1 MIWQFPGRYHLD
13 TSGKIE
19 SYKVLFEDY
28 LNSYIK
34 SADNSDGLSIACTYS
49 LSAGGKRLRP
59 VIVMLSAEAC
69 GGNPADT
76 LPACLAI
83 EMIHTFSLIHD
94 DLPAIDNDDLRRGRP
109 TCHKTFGEATAIL
122 AGDALI
128 FEALSIVAGSNL
140 DACTISDIIRAIA
153 DSCGLDGL
161 IKGEYDDIMAE
172 KKTIDLNGITGIY
185 LRKTSRLFELSTYT
199 GARIA
204 SANDDTLDAMKTY
217 GRHLGLA
224 FQAIDDI
231 LDIISD
237 SASMGKTTGKD
248 ILQEKATIVK
258 ALGIDGAREWA
269 REQTETALDAIK
281 RLKAIHL
288 ENIAFDMLKRVN

>member
-1 MIWQFPGRYHLD
+1 MSTTRAVLILHVHTACLQGARG
-13 TSGKIE
+13 SG
-19 SYKVLFEDY
+19 LQ
-28 LNSYIK
+28 
-34 SADNSDGLSIACTYS
+34 LSCFQR
-49 LSAGGKRLRP
+49 K
-59 VIVMLSAEAC
+59 
-69 GGNPADT
+69 PAVEIPIDT

-128 FEALSIVAGSNL
+128 FEAFSIVSGSNL
-140 DACTISDIIRAIA
+140 PAGTISDIIRAIA
-153 DSCGLDGL
+153 DLCGLDGL

-172 KKTIDLNGITGIY
+172 KKAIDLNGITEIY

-204 SANDDTLDAMKTY
+204 SADDETLNSMKTY

-231 LDIISD
+231 LDITSD
-237 SASMGKTTGKD
+237 SGSMGKTTGKD

-258 ALGIDGAREWA
+258 ALGIDGARKWA
-269 REQTETALDAIK
+269 QEQTALALDAI
-281 RLKAIHL
+281 RTLNATHL
-288 ENIAFDMLKRVN
+288 ENIALDMLKRVN

>member
-1 MIWQFPGRYHLD
+1 LD
-13 TSGKIE
+13 TAGKIT
-19 SYKVLFEDY
+19 SYKALFEDY
-28 LNSYIK
+28 LNSYINRFG
-34 SADNSDGLSIACTYS
+34 NSGGLNIACTYS

-59 VIVMLSAEAC
+59 VIVMLAADAC
-69 GGNPADT
+69 GGSPALT
-76 LPACLAI
+76 LPAGLAI

-94 DLPAIDNDDLRRGRP
+94 DLPAIDNDDLRRGKP

-128 FEALSIVAGSNL
+128 FEAFSLVAGSSL
-140 DACTISDIIRAIA
+140 PDDAISDVTRAIA

-172 KKTIDLNGITGIY
+172 KKAINLKGITDIY

-199 GARIA
+199 GARVA
-204 SANDDTLDAMKTY
+204 CATNDILNMMKIY

-231 LDIISD
+231 LDVTSD
-237 SASMGKTTGKD
+237 SGKLGKTAGKD
-248 ILQEKATIVK
+248 MLQEKATIVK
-258 ALGIDGAREWA
+258 VLGIDGARKWA
-269 REQTETALDAIK
+269 QEQTELALTAVTGLNAC
-281 RLKAIHL
+281 HL
-288 ENIAFDMLKRVN
+288 ENIALDMLKRVN

>member
-13 TSGKIE
+13 TAGKIE

-34 SADNSDGLSIACTYS
+34 SADNPDGLSMACSYS

-59 VIVMLSAEAC
+59 AIVMLSSESC

-128 FEALSIVAGSNL
+128 FEAFSHVAGSNL
-140 DACTISDIIRAIA
+140 EACTISDIIRAMA
-153 DSCGLDGL
+153 DCCGLDGL

-172 KKTIDLNGITGIY
+172 KKDLDLNSITEIY

-204 SANDDTLDAMKTY
+204 KASDETLDSMKTY
-217 GRHLGLA
+217 GRHLGLS

-269 REQTETALDAIK
+269 REQTALALDAIK
-281 RLKAIHL
+281 GLKAFHL
-288 ENIAFDMLKRVN
+288 ENIAIDMLKRVN

>member
-1 MIWQFPGRYHLD
+1 MD
-13 TSGKIE
+13 TAGKIS
-19 SYKVLFEDY
+19 SYKAIFEDY
-28 LNSYIK
+28 LNSYINRFE
-34 SADNSDGLSIACTYS
+34 NSGGLNIACTYS

-59 VIVMLSAEAC
+59 VIVMLAADAC
-69 GGNPADT
+69 GGNPALT
-76 LPACLAI
+76 LPAGLAI

-94 DLPAIDNDDLRRGRP
+94 DLPAIDNDDLRRGKP

-128 FEALSIVAGSNL
+128 FEAFSIVAGSGL
-140 DACTISDIIRAIA
+140 PADAISDITCAIA
-153 DSCGLDGL
+153 NSCGLDGL

-172 KKTIDLNGITGIY
+172 KKAINLKGITDIY

-204 SANDDTLDAMKTY
+204 CAPTDMLKAMKVY

-231 LDIISD
+231 LDVTSD
-237 SASMGKTTGKD
+237 SGNLGKTAGKD
-248 ILQEKATIVK
+248 ILQEKATIVRV
-258 ALGIDGAREWA
+258 LGVQETLKWA
-269 REQTETALDAIK
+269 QEQTDLALAA
-281 RLKAIHL
+281 LKGLNVPHL
-288 ENIAFDMLKRVN
+288 ENIAHDMLKRVN

>member
-1 MIWQFPGRYHLD
+1 LD
-13 TSGKIE
+13 TAGKID
-19 SYKVLFEDY
+19 SYRVLFEDY

-34 SADNSDGLSIACTYS
+34 NADNSDGLSIACTYS

-59 VIVMLSAEAC
+59 AIVMLAAEAC
-69 GGNPADT
+69 GGNPVDT

-109 TCHKTFGEATAIL
+109 TCHRTFGEATAIL

-128 FEALSIVAGSNL
+128 FEAFSLVAGSSL
-140 DACTISDIIRAIA
+140 PALTISDIIRAIA
-153 DSCGLDGL
+153 DSCGLNGL

-172 KKTIDLNGITGIY
+172 KKVVDLNGITGIY

-204 SANDDTLDAMKTY
+204 TADDVTLDSMKTY
-217 GRHLGLA
+217 GRHLGLS

-258 ALGIDGAREWA
+258 SLGIDGAREWA
-269 REQTETALDAIK
+269 REQTALALDAIK
-281 RLKAIHL
+281 GLNAFHL
-288 ENIAFDMLKRVN
+288 ENIAVDMLKRVN

>member
-1 MIWQFPGRYHLD
+1 MD
-13 TSGKIE
+13 TAGKID
-19 SYKVLFEDY
+19 SYRVLFEDY

-34 SADNSDGLSIACTYS
+34 NADNSDGLSIACTYS

-59 VIVMLSAEAC
+59 AIVMLAAEAC
-69 GGNPADT
+69 GGNPVDT

-109 TCHKTFGEATAIL
+109 TCHRTFGEATAIL

-128 FEALSIVAGSNL
+128 FEAFSLVAGSSL
-140 DACTISDIIRAIA
+140 PALTISDIIRAIA
-153 DSCGLDGL
+153 DSCGLNGL

-172 KKTIDLNGITGIY
+172 KKVVDLNGITGIY

-204 SANDDTLDAMKTY
+204 TADDVTLDSMKTY
-217 GRHLGLA
+217 GRHLGLS

-258 ALGIDGAREWA
+258 SLGIDGAREWA
-269 REQTETALDAIK
+269 REQTALALDAIK
-281 RLKAIHL
+281 GLNAFHL
-288 ENIAFDMLKRVN
+288 ENIAVDMLKRVN

>member
-1 MIWQFPGRYHLD
+1 
-13 TSGKIE
+13 
-19 SYKVLFEDY
+19 
-28 LNSYIK
+28 
-34 SADNSDGLSIACTYS
+34 
-49 LSAGGKRLRP
+49 
-59 VIVMLSAEAC
+59 
-69 GGNPADT
+69 
-76 LPACLAI
+76 
-83 EMIHTFSLIHD
+83 MIHTFSLIHD

-128 FEALSIVAGSNL
+128 FEAFSIVAGSNL

-153 DSCGLDGL
+153 ASCGLDGL

-204 SANDDTLDAMKTY
+204 SANDDTLDSIKTY

-237 SASMGKTTGKD
+237 STSMGKTTGKD

-269 REQTETALDAIK
+269 REQTEIALDAIK

>member
-1 MIWQFPGRYHLD
+1 MD
-13 TSGKIE
+13 TEGKIV
-19 SYKVLFEDY
+19 SFKALFEDY

-34 SADNSDGLSIACTYS
+34 SAENPDGLRIACTYS

-59 VIVMLSAEAC
+59 AIVMLSAEAC
-69 GGNPADT
+69 GGNPIDT

-128 FEALSIVAGSNL
+128 FEAFSLVARSNL
-140 DACTISDIIRAIA
+140 NAGTISDIIRAIA

-172 KKTIDLNGITGIY
+172 KKTIDLNRITGIY
-185 LRKTSRLFELSTYT
+185 LRKTSRLFELSTYS

-204 SANDDTLDAMKTY
+204 SADDKTLGSMKTY

-258 ALGIDGAREWA
+258 ALGIDGARDWA
-269 REQTETALDAIK
+269 REQTALALDAIK
-281 RLKAIHL
+281 GLKAFHL
-288 ENIAFDMLKRVN
+288 ENIAIDMLKRVN